1 MNKIVLSPL
10 EHTWIIDLDGTV
22 LLHNGYLINGEDTFL
37 DGAEDFLKQLPPND
51 MIVFMTARKSEY
63 REMTENFLKT
73 HGIRYDHI
81 IFDVPY
87 GERILINDRKKSGLA
102 MSVAVNR
109 KRDEFEELNIAIDD
123 NL

>member
-1 MNKIVLSPL
+1 MNKLVLSPL

>member
-102 MSVAVNR
+102 MSVAINR
-109 KRDEFEELNIAIDD
+109 KRDEFEELNITIDN

>member
-1 MNKIVLSPL
+1 MNKLVLSPL

-109 KRDEFEELNIAIDD
+109 KRDEFEELNITIDN

>member
-1 MNKIVLSPL
+1 MNKLVLSPL

-102 MSVAVNR
+102 MSVAINR
-109 KRDEFEELNIAIDD
+109 KRDEFEELNITIDN